1 MSISTISDLWLING
15 REYEWGDI
23 HLNVGGVEIS
33 GFRNVSYKPA
43 QEKDF
48 LHAKGR
54 DPRSIQRGNKS
65 YTGSLTFT
73 QSELIAIQRA
83 TGKSILDLK
92 VDIVV
97 AFVPDDSN
105 LIYTVVLKG
114 AEFTDA
120 EQKMAQGDKF
130 MEIDLPFLALRM
142 VEI

>member
-1 MSISTISDLWLING
+1 MALSDLFLING

-23 HLNVGGVEIS
+23 RLNVGGIEIE
-33 GFRNVSYKPA
+33 GFRNVSYKPS

-54 DPRSIQRGNKS
+54 NPRSIQRGNKT

-73 QSELIAIQRA
+73 QSELIAIERS

-92 VDIVV
+92 VDIIV
-97 AFVPDDSN
+97 AYVPDDSN
-105 LIYTVVLKG
+105 VICTEVVKG

-120 EQKMAQGDKF
+120 ERKMAQGDKF
-130 MEIDLPFLALRM
+130 MEIELPFLALGL
-142 VEI
+142 VTL

>member
-1 MSISTISDLWLING
+1 MALSDLWLING

-23 HLNVGGVEIS
+23 RLNVGGIEID
-33 GFRNVSYKPA
+33 GFRNISYKPS

-73 QSELIAIQRA
+73 QSELIAIERA
-83 TGKSILDLK
+83 TLKSIIDLK
-92 VDIVV
+92 VDIVI
-97 AFVPDDSN
+97 AFVPDGSAK
-105 LIYTVVLKG
+105 IYTVTLKG

-130 MEIDLPFLALRM
+130 MEIELPFLALRM
-142 VEI
+142 VTV

>member
-1 MSISTISDLWLING
+1 MNW
-15 REYEWGDI
+15 
-23 HLNVGGVEIS
+23 
-33 GFRNVSYKPA
+33 KPS

-54 DPRSIQRGNKS
+54 NPRSIQRGNKT
-65 YTGSLTFT
+65 YTGTLTFT

-97 AFVPDDSN
+97 AFVPDDSPM
-105 LIYTVVLKG
+105 IHTVVIKG

-130 MEIDLPFLALRM
+130 MEIELPFLALRII
-142 VEI
+142 EL